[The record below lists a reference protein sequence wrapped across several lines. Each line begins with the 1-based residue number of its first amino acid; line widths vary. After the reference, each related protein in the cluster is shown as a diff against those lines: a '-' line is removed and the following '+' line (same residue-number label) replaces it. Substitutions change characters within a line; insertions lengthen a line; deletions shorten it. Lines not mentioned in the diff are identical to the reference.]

1 MFNRKSLLVAGVLV
15 FACFCIA
22 PGLNAQIAGREVQS
36 TDYMVP
42 HVSTVPAIK
51 GKRVELFVR
60 EKVQVRRPGDPDVIF
75 RPIVLMIH
83 GNGNPSLP
91 VFDLQ
96 FQDYSWMD
104 YLANAGFD
112 VFAMDLT
119 GYGLSPRPMMDDPC
133 NAAKSEQQKSLIP
146 KPLAAT
152 CPPSYPFQL
161 TTIQSDW
168 DDIDRVVDYIR
179 KIRNVDKVNL
189 LAWSRGGPRAGGYAG
204 LHPEKVDK
212 LFLYAPVYVRDSP
225 DNPPPVLPQPGVPYS
240 AVGFADFHANW
251 DGQQGCQNQFTPQIR
266 PVINSAILDS
276 DLLGSTW
283 GTAGVRRGPIWN
295 NPPGYS
301 AQAIYGWNPKL
312 AAKITAPTLIIR
324 GELDTQVPAIQ
335 SSDLMVDLVS
345 VPQLVFIQVACSSH
359 FMVWENQHMIL
370 MKASE
375 EWIRHGTF
383 KRQLNGFFNVDT
395 SGFVHRAQ

>member
-1 MFNRKSLLVAGVLV
+1 MFDRKSLLVAGMLV
-15 FACFCIA
+15 FVCFCIA
-22 PGLNAQIAGREVQS
+22 PVSNAQIAGREVQS

-42 HVSTVPAIK
+42 HVSTVPAIAGRK
-51 GKRVELFVR
+51 VELYVR
-60 EKVQVRRPGDPDVIF
+60 EKVQARHPGDPDVIR
-75 RPIVLMIH
+75 RPVVLMIH
-83 GNGNPSLP
+83 GAGIGGVP
-91 VFDLQ
+91 VFDAQ
-96 FQDYSWMD
+96 FQDYSWME

-119 GYGLSPRPMMDDPC
+119 GYGLSPRPMMEDPC
-133 NAAKSEQQKSLIP
+133 NASKTEQQKYLVG
-146 KPLAAT
+146 KTLTAT
-152 CPPSYPFQL
+152 CSPTYPYQL

-179 KIRNVDKVNL
+179 NIRSVDKVHL
-189 LAWSRGGPRAGGYAG
+189 IAWSRGGPRAGGYAG
-204 LHPEKVDK
+204 IHPEKVDK
-212 LFLYAPVYVRDSP
+212 LFLYAPVYVRNSP
-225 DNPPPVLPQPGVPYS
+225 DNPPPVLPQAGLPMAITSVPD
-240 AVGFADFHANW
+240 VFAGW
-251 DGQQGCQNQFTPQIR
+251 DGQVGCKNQFAPEFR
-266 PVINSAILDS
+266 AALGPMMLDT

-283 GTAGVRRGPIWN
+283 GTSGVRRAPNWN
-295 NPPGYS
+295 NPPGY
-301 AQAIYGWNPKL
+301 ATQAIYGWNPKL

-359 FMVWENQHMIL
+359 FMVWENQYMIL